1 MNKDLKKILNKE
13 AKNAYNKSRK
23 EITKGNNIVLLL
35 VILLISLVVIVK
47 TSEPERGNVILEGKD
62 LSSLVNKKEIAY
74 VKNVVDGDTIEVF
87 FETGILS
94 EEKNKIY
101 KLRFIGM
108 DTPES
113 KHRDETKNT
122 KEGQIAYLYTK
133 EKLENK
139 KITVEFDVS
148 PVDKFGRLLGYIWID
163 DEMFNKHLLDI
174 GYAKLMTVS
183 PNVKYTNLFKDAQNK
198 AKLKNIGFWKTD
210 VFIPKLKTNQKLK

>member
-1 MNKDLKKILNKE
+1 MNNDFKKILNKE
-13 AKNAYNKSRK
+13 AKNAYAKSRK
-23 EITKGNNIVLLL
+23 EITKGNNVVLLL
-35 VILLISLVVIVK
+35 VILLISLVVIAK

-62 LSSLVNKKEIAY
+62 ISSLVNKKEIAY

-113 KHRDETKNT
+113 KHRDEMKNT
-122 KEGQIAYLYTK
+122 KEGQIAYQYTK
-133 EKLENK
+133 EKLENQ
-139 KITVEFDVS
+139 KITVEFDIS
-148 PVDKFGRLLGYIWID
+148 PVDKFGRLLGYIWLD

-183 PNVKYTNLFKDAQNK
+183 PNVKYTNIFKEAQNK
-198 AKLKNIGFWKTD
+198 AKLKNIGFWNTD
-210 VFIPKLKTNQKLK
+210 VFIPKPKVNKMIK